1 MGLVEVE
8 IYIMLELGQ
17 WGVFKESD
25 GSELDFQL
33 GFLVYCLV
41 QNTQEWKIVES
52 LLFGN
57 VVN

>member
-41 QNTQEWKIVES
+41 QNTQE
-52 LLFGN
+52 
-57 VVN
+57 